1 MIELAVITHEETF
14 DRMKDPLKDRGI
26 MARYIEA
33 YGRQIPIS
41 KGDLSDFQNVDVG
54 FVYPSRLMEGGVIDA
69 LLEVPWVNGA
79 ESVLLSRNK
88 GRVLAILDKNGFD
101 IPATIMI
108 SNPIGEEELLDA
120 YEKIQKPIVIK
131 PNSATRGLGIALVD
145 DVDSFEGI
153 VDYIKLIQ
161 NREETGD
168 RSFLVQ
174 EYIPDAKDYRVM
186 VIDGEYAGAVER
198 RFRDED
204 VKGKKWK
211 KNVHRDAIAVK
222 KEMPEL
228 IKKMAEEV
236 ATLLKIRYVGID
248 ILLNEDRVVINETNA
263 RPTIDKEDKYL
274 PDFYDKLSRLIKSVG
289 NEEKR

>member
-1 MIELAVITHEETF
+1 MLELAVITHEETF
-14 DRMKDPLKDRGI
+14 ERMKDPLKDRGI

-41 KGDLSDFQNVDVG
+41 KGDLSDFQNIDVG

-108 SNPIGEEELLDA
+108 SNPIGERELLDA

-198 RFRDED
+198 KFRDAD
-204 VKGKKWK
+204 AKGKKWK
-211 KNVHRDAIAVK
+211 KNIHRDAIAVK
-222 KEMPEL
+222 KEMPES

-248 ILLNEDRVVINETNA
+248 ILVNEDRVVINETNA
-263 RPTIDKEDKYL
+263 RPTIDEEDKYL
-274 PDFYDKLSRLIKSVG
+274 PDFYDKLSRLVKLVG

>member
-1 MIELAVITHEETF
+1 MLELAVITHEETF
-14 DRMKDPLKDRGI
+14 ERMKNPLKDREI

-41 KGDLSDFQNVDVG
+41 KGDLLDFQNIDVG

-101 IPATIMI
+101 VPATIMI
-108 SNPIGEEELLDA
+108 SNPIGDGELLDA
-120 YEKIQKPIVIK
+120 YEKIEKPIVIK
-131 PNSATRGLGIALVD
+131 PNSATRGLGIARVD

-174 EYIPDAKDYRVM
+174 EYIPNAKDYRVM

-198 RFRDED
+198 RFADAD

-211 KNVHRDAIAVK
+211 KNIHRDAIAVK
-222 KEMPEL
+222 KEMPEP

-248 ILLNEDRVVINETNA
+248 ILVNENRVVINETNA
-263 RPTIDKEDKYL
+263 RPTIDDEEKYL
-274 PDFYDKLSRLIKSVG
+274 PNFYDKLSMLIKSVG
-289 NEEKR
+289 NE

>member
-1 MIELAVITHEETF
+1 MLELAVITHEETF
-14 DRMKDPLKDRGI
+14 ERMKDPLKDRGI

-41 KGDLSDFQNVDVG
+41 KGDLSDFQNIDVG

-79 ESVLLSRNK
+79 ESVFLSRNK

-108 SNPIGEEELLDA
+108 SNPIGERELLDA

-198 RFRDED
+198 KF
-204 VKGKKWK
+204 
-211 KNVHRDAIAVK
+211 
-222 KEMPEL
+222 
-228 IKKMAEEV
+228 
-236 ATLLKIRYVGID
+236 
-248 ILLNEDRVVINETNA
+248 
-263 RPTIDKEDKYL
+263 
-274 PDFYDKLSRLIKSVG
+274 KSVAG
-289 NEEKR
+289 RMSSRPVYKLK